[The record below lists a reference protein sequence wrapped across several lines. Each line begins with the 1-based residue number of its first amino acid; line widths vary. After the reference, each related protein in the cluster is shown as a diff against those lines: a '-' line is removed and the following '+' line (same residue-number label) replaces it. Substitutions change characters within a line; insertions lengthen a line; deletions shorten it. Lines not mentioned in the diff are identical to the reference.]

1 MLIYKITN
9 DINSK
14 LYIGQTTKTL
24 EERIKSHRNSFVSG
38 KDTHLYRAMRK
49 YGWEK
54 FHFHTIAEVNDQET
68 LNGLEAF
75 YIAKYDTIRN
85 GYNMA
90 RGGSIN
96 IMYSD
101 VIRQK
106 HDDVMRSPEV
116 RDKISKSMKRSYEL
130 RGGQTPEHRAHL
142 SENKKALYASE
153 KGELVRQK
161 FRKSFKLSEA
171 HFRALND
178 AKNKAVY
185 CIDES
190 GNFVAEFPRVKDAA
204 IWWQTHGC
212 DTVKNV
218 RDVCG
223 RIKNSAR
230 FENYI
235 KGLRWFYRV

>member
-24 EERIKSHRNSFVSG
+24 EERIKSHRNSYVSG

-54 FHFHTIAEVNDQET
+54 FHFHIIAETNDQET
-68 LNGLEAF
+68 LNELEAF
-75 YIAKYDTIRN
+75 YISKYDTIRN

-90 RGGSIN
+90 RGGNIN
-96 IMYSD
+96 IMHSD
-101 VIRQK
+101 VVKKK

-116 RDKISKSMKRSYEL
+116 RDKISKSMKHSYVL
-130 RGGQTPEHRAHL
+130 RGGPTAEHRAHL
-142 SENKKALYASE
+142 SANKKAMYASE
-153 KGELVRQK
+153 QGELVRQK

-204 IWWQTHGC
+204 IWWQTHGYGVNKYNR
-212 DTVKNV
+212 TV
-218 RDVCG
+218 CA
-223 RIKNSAR
+223 RIKDSAR
-230 FENYI
+230 FEKYI

>member
-54 FHFHTIAEVNDQET
+54 FHFHIIVEVDDQET
-68 LNGLEAF
+68 LNELEAF
-75 YIAKYDTIRN
+75 YISKYDTIRN

-116 RDKISKSMKRSYEL
+116 RNKISKSMKRSYAL

-142 SENKKALYASE
+142 SKNKKALYASE

-185 CIDES
+185 CMDES
-190 GNFVAEFPRVKDAA
+190 GNFVVEFPRVKDAA
-204 IWWQTHGC
+204 IWWQTNGYDTSKYVRNVC
-212 DTVKNV
+212 DQ
-218 RDVCG
+218 
-223 RIKNSAR
+223 IKKSAK
-230 FENYI
+230 FEKYI
-235 KGLRWFYRV
+235 RGLRWFYRV

>member
-68 LNGLEAF
+68 LNELEAF

-90 RGGSIN
+90 RGGNIN

-142 SENKKALYASE
+142 
-153 KGELVRQK
+153 
-161 FRKSFKLSEA
+161 FKLSET

-204 IWWQTHGC
+204 LWWQTHGYDTAKYVRNVC
-212 DTVKNV
+212 DQ
-218 RDVCG
+218 
-223 RIKNSAR
+223 IKKSAK
-230 FENYI
+230 FEKYI
-235 KGLRWFYRV
+235 RGLRWFYRV